1 MSRKK
6 RIPMIFGLIIVL
18 TIIGLGIYNFYPSYQ
33 AKQEKSALIA
43 VASVSQS
50 DDGSDRINFESLK
63 AQNSDTVG
71 WILIEGTPVNY
82 PVMQSSDND
91 FYLHH
96 NFYKE
101 ASVPASIFLDYLCD
115 SVNTRNYVL
124 YGHYMSDESM
134 FGSLWNYQ
142 DQAYLEEHPTI
153 QFDMP
158 GNNGDWEIFSVYT
171 VPADYEYRQ
180 AEFVDDNDFF
190 QYVSRLKANSA
201 YPINVEP
208 TPTDT
213 ILTLSTCIYTFDD
226 ARFVVQARRVN

>member
-1 MSRKK
+1 MTRKK
-6 RIPMIFGLIIVL
+6 IFPIIFGLIIIL
-18 TIIGLGIYNFYPSYQ
+18 TIISLGIYNFYPSYRENQ
-33 AKQEKSALIA
+33 QKISLIA
-43 VASVSQS
+43 VSSVVQTDEST
-50 DDGSDRINFESLK
+50 DRINFESLK
-63 AQNSDTVG
+63 AQNPDTVG
-71 WILIEGTPVNY
+71 WILIDGTPVNY

-101 ASVPASIFLDYLCD
+101 SSIPASIFLDYLCN

-142 DQAYLEEHPTI
+142 DQAYLEEHPII
-153 QFDMP
+153 QFDTP
-158 GNNGDWEIFSVYT
+158 GNKGDWEIFSVYT

-180 AEFVDDNDFF
+180 PEFIDNNDFF

-201 YPINVEP
+201 YQINVEP
-208 TPTDT
+208 TPNDT